1 VARLATPEIRDADDL
16 VDAFVT
22 DVTLGVEKAACVST
36 RLTFI

>member
-1 VARLATPEIRDADDL
+1 MYITTQTHRCAHHL

-22 DVTLGVEKAACVST
+22 DVTLGVEKAAFVST